1 MKLIQL
7 LFITIFCYSYGQKV
21 YEFDYLV
28 HYSSESNGKIRN
40 LLYYV
45 NSKNPQNYIRIY
57 NNGQTYTAKLLSF
70 DNNKMYGFD
79 VVKSVKKGEVFFDF
93 SYLSTISLQ
102 HNFNPPPFK
111 YTKIDES
118 NIRLDIF
125 KNKKATK
132 VKQSYLMKIKP
143 YAISL
148 YPAFRIAN
156 FHPYEKFNELDYPE
170 NVFVEEATL
179 YCENGTVIKQ
189 KVEEIR
195 KVDLKITIPK
205 NEKY

>member
-1 MKLIQL
+1 MRIIQFF
-7 LFITIFCYSYGQKV
+7 FIAIFCFSNGQKV

-40 LLYYV
+40 SLYYV
-45 NSKNPQNYIRIY
+45 NSKSPQNYLSIV
-57 NNGQTYTAKLLSF
+57 NNGEKYAAKLFSF
-70 DNNKMYGFD
+70 DDNKLYEFD
-79 VVKSVKKGEVFFDF
+79 VVQFVKKGELSYDF
-93 SYLSTISLQ
+93 SYLSTVGL
-102 HNFNPPPFK
+102 HRNFNPPPFK
-111 YTKIDES
+111 YTKIDEN

-132 VKQSYLMKIKP
+132 VKQSYVMKIKP
-143 YAISL
+143 YVINL

-156 FHPYEKFNELDYPE
+156 FHPYEKFVELDYPQS
-170 NVFVEEATL
+170 VFVEEATL
-179 YCENGTVIKQ
+179 QCENGTIIKQ